1 MNKVSSIYINTYN
14 GDTYSIDLIDRS
26 IMAYNI
32 DEPIDIPFELID
44 KIFDIVHFLNNK
56 NEVKKND

>member
-14 GDTYSIDLIDRS
+14 GDTYSIDLYSRS
-26 IMAYNI
+26 ITAYNT
-32 DEPIDIPFELID
+32 DEPIDISFELID
-44 KIFDIVHFLNNK
+44 KLFDIVHFLNDK